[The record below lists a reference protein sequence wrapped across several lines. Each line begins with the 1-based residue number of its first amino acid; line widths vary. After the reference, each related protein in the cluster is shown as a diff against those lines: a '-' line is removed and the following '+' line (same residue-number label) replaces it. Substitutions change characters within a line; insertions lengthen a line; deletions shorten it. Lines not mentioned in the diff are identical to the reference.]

1 MESIYLKDKMYMS
14 DEESYVVSEFD
25 MMDESLKYTLDFN
38 TKGGLSIFSNIYD
51 TKHPK
56 NSWNITI
63 TEDNLF
69 YNPLLEFLQDN
80 SYVFFKDHTL
90 SGRTLMISIE
100 DDIINLNFTSPYDI
114 TGVVNIRLGEDDPNK
129 ERFLSLLSSL
139 NNIFKT
145 YNKTK

>member
-1 MESIYLKDKMYMS
+1 
-14 DEESYVVSEFD
+14 
-25 MMDESLKYTLDFN
+25 
-38 TKGGLSIFSNIYD
+38 
-51 TKHPK
+51 
-56 NSWNITI
+56 
-63 TEDNLF
+63 
-69 YNPLLEFLQDN
+69 
-80 SYVFFKDHTL
+80 
-90 SGRTLMISIE
+90 MISIE